1 MRAQHG
7 GKPFQ
12 QRFRVYYEDTDAG
25 GIVYYVNYLKFM
37 ERARTERLRALGFAQ
52 SQLIGDNLLFVV
64 HSAEARYHAPAKLD
78 DELLVSAEVE
88 ELNRASLKFR
98 QQVRQTSDSVL
109 LCEGRFLVA
118 CVRADTLKPRAI
130 PETLRAA
137 FAQEARILFQQEI
150 KVEPN
155 VVDHTSMWSLISNA
169 SIVVQLVMLTLVAAS
184 VTSWIMIF
192 QRGNAMR
199 AAKKALDA
207 FEERF
212 WSGIDLSK
220 LYRQAGSNPDP
231 DSGVEQIFRAG
242 FKELSRLRQQP
253 GVDPDAVMEGVARA
267 MRVAISREE
276 EKLEASL
283 PFLATVGS
291 TSPYVG
297 LFGTVW
303 GIMNSFRGLAT
314 VQQATLATVAPGI
327 AEALIA
333 TAIGLFAA
341 IPAVIA
347 YNRFSARS
355 EMLIGRYYTFADEFQ
370 AILHRKVHTSDD

>member
-1 MRAQHG
+1 MRWITKSPA
-7 GKPFQ
+7 GKLAG
-12 QRFRVYYEDTDAG
+12 QRRAEGAG
-25 GIVYYVNYLKFM
+25 ETPGHLV
-37 ERARTERLRALGFAQ
+37 
-52 SQLIGDNLLFVV
+52 DLFG
-64 HSAEARYHAPAKLD
+64 AD
-78 DELLVSAEVE
+78 DQW
-88 ELNRASLKFR
+88 R
-98 QQVRQTSDSVL
+98 
-109 LCEGRFLVA
+109 
-118 CVRADTLKPRAI
+118 
-130 PETLRAA
+130 
-137 FAQEARILFQQEI
+137 QEA
-150 KVEPN
+150 
-155 VVDHTSMWSLISNA
+155 HHA
-169 SIVVQLVMLTLVAAS
+169 AVAAAQ
-184 VTSWIMIF
+184 F
-192 QRGNAMR
+192 EDQ
-199 AAKKALDA
+199 AAPQALALDPRGQGA
-207 FEERF
+207 VGRRMTE
-212 WSGIDLSK
+212 GIRLALRVDDLDPEHQPPTADIAQ
-220 LYRQAGSNPDP
+220 LRIVALEDAQVLGQALAHGRRVGRQVVFLQVAHHRRT
-231 DSGVEQIFRAG
+231 GVEQIFRAG
-242 FKELSRLRQQP
+242 FKEFSRLRQQP